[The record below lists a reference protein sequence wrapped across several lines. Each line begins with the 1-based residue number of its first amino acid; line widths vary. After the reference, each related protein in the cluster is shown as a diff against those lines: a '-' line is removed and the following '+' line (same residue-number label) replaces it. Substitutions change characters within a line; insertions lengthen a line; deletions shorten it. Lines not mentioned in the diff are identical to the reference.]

1 MQRSTLIWVRAYRLL
16 LAAAILVAIFYQLAQ
31 FTGTGVSVV
40 TYLSFFT
47 VQSNLIAAA
56 VLLWNGVWPARGEPT
71 LARDLVRGAA
81 VLYLAITGVVYALL
95 LSAYNAQV
103 NGALLWINLLH
114 HYIAPLAV
122 FIDWLIDPPGP
133 ALTFRR
139 ALLWVVYP
147 LIYLTYTL
155 LRGARIDWYPYP
167 FLDPAAVG
175 GYGGVAV
182 FSLMTLVGALV
193 FVGVLVTLG
202 RGVRGPARRG
212 RADSG
217 LDASNPP
224 S

>member
-1 MQRSTLIWVRAYRLL
+1 MQRSSSIWVRAYRLL

-31 FTGTGVSVV
+31 FAGSGVSVI

-47 VQSNLIAAA
+47 VQSNLIAAV
-56 VLLWNGVWPARGEPT
+56 VLLWNGLWPARGEPT

-103 NGALLWINLLH
+103 EGALLWINLLH

-122 FIDWLIDPPGP
+122 FLDWLIDPPGP

-139 ALLWVVYP
+139 ALVWVVYP
-147 LIYLTYTL
+147 LLYLAYSL
-155 LRGARIDWYPYP
+155 LRGAAIGWYPYP
-167 FLDPAAVG
+167 FLDPGAVG
-175 GYGGVAV
+175 GYGGVAM
-182 FSLMTLVGALV
+182 FSAITLAGALL
-193 FVGVLVTLG
+193 FIGVLVGSGRWVRRLSG
-202 RGVRGPARRG
+202 RGRDLPI
-212 RADSG
+212 S
-217 LDASNPP
+217 S

>member
-1 MQRSTLIWVRAYRLL
+1 MQRSSSIWVRAYRLL

-31 FTGTGVSVV
+31 LAGSGVSVI

-47 VQSNLIAAA
+47 VQSNLIAAV
-56 VLLWNGVWPARGEPT
+56 VLLWNGIRPARGEPT

-103 NGALLWINLLH
+103 EGALLWINLLH
-114 HYIAPLAV
+114 HYIAPLVV

-139 ALLWVVYP
+139 ALVWVVYP
-147 LIYLTYTL
+147 LLYLAYSL
-155 LRGARIDWYPYP
+155 LRGAAIGWYPYP
-167 FLDPAAVG
+167 FLDPGAVG

-182 FSLMTLVGALV
+182 FSAITLLGALL
-193 FVGVLVTLG
+193 FIGVLVGGGRWVRGLSG
-202 RGVRGPARRG
+202 RGQDV
-212 RADSG
+212 SI
-217 LDASNPP
+217 S
-224 S
+224 SS